1 MIVRRVATRAAGL
14 ILLFVVAGFAFAQ
27 NANQNQTL
35 TVNGTSS
42 PVPVIQM
49 NGRSY
54 VDLDAL
60 ARAANGSL
68 SFSGNQIVLSLPVGS
83 GSSNGN
89 SASTATGPGT
99 AQAQAAAPASN
110 PGFSK
115 AFLTAAIERMASLR
129 EWHSALATAIQN
141 GFPISADWLA
151 PYRAQAA
158 MNLRLTS
165 VAASTDS
172 DRAALQ
178 LLNNEFQSMSKLADK
193 YLAARANMSYIAPDA
208 LENDSLNQQIVACG
222 HSLTAMAASG
232 QFVDDGSCH

>member
-1 MIVRRVATRAAGL
+1 MRVRRVATRAAGL
-14 ILLFVVAGFAFAQ
+14 ILFFVVAGFAFAQ
-27 NANQNQTL
+27 NASQNQTL

-83 GSSNGN
+83 GGSNGN
-89 SASTATGPGT
+89 SAGP
-99 AQAQAAAPASN
+99 AAAPAQAAAPASN

-193 YLAARANMSYIAPDA
+193 YLAARANMSYSAPDA